1 MKDKNINFSAY
12 MLLGSALFGLFFG
25 AGNIIFPVQIGQL
38 AGREM
43 MPATLGFLITAA
55 GLPFLGIL
63 ALARSETAGVY
74 ELASRVGPRYALF
87 FTLLLYLTIGPFFAL
102 PRTASVAYEIAIASY
117 LPADMLWSVS
127 FGFTF
132 IFFGVAFYFALK
144 PQKIM
149 TVVGKYL
156 NPLFL
161 VLLGIVVLAAI
172 ISPMGNAFTAPVSAP
187 YDVNPLLKGTLNGY
201 DTMDGLASLAF
212 GVLVISALKHM
223 GVTNRK
229 GIARSIVISGV
240 VVLVLMGVI
249 YSSLVYIGAT
259 STGIMP
265 VAENGGLALAHVTNH
280 YFGVF
285 GALVLALIVTVACLK
300 TAIGLITACSE
311 MFHHLLP
318 RYTYRQYIIA
328 VAAFAFLVA
337 NFGLTTIIEYAKPVL
352 MFIYP
357 LSIALIFLAL
367 TEQWFHK
374 SRVVYRITIL
384 CVMFASIIDFLTTL
398 GVVTGNDNILHIGLI
413 LQKLLPFSDLGLGWV
428 VPLIIGFTVGLYV
441 HTVQRNKKSKHVS

>member
-1 MKDKNINFSAY
+1 MEDKNIKFSAY

-38 AGREM
+38 AGQEM
-43 MPATLGFLITAA
+43 IQATLGFLLTAA

-63 ALARSETAGVY
+63 ALARSETTGVY
-74 ELASRVGPRYALF
+74 ELASRVGRRFSLF

-117 LPADMLWSVS
+117 LPADMLWLVS
-127 FGFTF
+127 FIFTF
-132 IFFGVAFYFALK
+132 IFFSVAFYFALK

-149 TVVGKYL
+149 DVVGKYL

-161 VLLGIVVLAAI
+161 MLLGIVVLAAI
-172 ISPMGNAFTAPVSAP
+172 VSPMGNAFTAPVSPP
-187 YDVNPLLKGTLNGY
+187 YDASPLLKGTLNGY
-201 DTMDGLASLAF
+201 DTMDGLAALAF
-212 GVLVISALKHM
+212 GVLVIAAVKNM

-229 GIARSIVISGV
+229 SVARSIIISGV
-240 VVLVLMGVI
+240 VVLVLMGII
-249 YSSLVYIGAT
+249 YTSLVYIGAS

-265 VAENGGLALAHVTNH
+265 VAENGGLALAQVTNH
-280 YFGVF
+280 YFGMF
-285 GALVLALIVTVACLK
+285 GALVLALIVSVACLK

-311 MFHHLLP
+311 MFHRLFP
-318 RYTYRQYIIA
+318 RYTYRQYIVA
-328 VAAFAFLVA
+328 VTAFAFFVA

-357 LSIALIFLAL
+357 LSIALIILAL

-384 CVMFASIIDFLTTL
+384 CVLFASMIDFVATL
-398 GVVTGNDNILHIGLI
+398 GAVTGNDNILHIGLI
-413 LQKLLPFSDLGLGWV
+413 LQKLLPFSDLGLSWV
-428 VPLIIGFTVGLYV
+428 FPLIIGFGIGLYV
-441 HTVQRNKKSKHVS
+441 HTTQRNKKNKRLS